1 MKNKVDSFY
10 NYLILLCRKKK
21 AKYFLYFIS
30 FIESIFFPFPT
41 DPFLITYIIAEKKII
56 KLVIFVTLF
65 SVVGGIFSYFIG
77 SFLWSEIQ
85 LSVDTYYPKI
95 TLLINEFKNN
105 YNKLG
110 IALIIIGGFSPF
122 PYKITCIASGVLG
135 INLLAFIFFSII
147 SRGLRFFLVSFLILK
162 YGEYSINLIRKNILL
177 FTLLL
182 IMILFISYLTF

>member
-1 MKNKVDSFY
+1 MKNKVDTFY

>member
-95 TLLINEFKNN
+95 TLLINEFKDN

>member
-1 MKNKVDSFY
+1 MKNKVDTFY

-105 YNKLG
+105 YNP
-110 IALIIIGGFSPF
+110 I
-122 PYKITCIASGVLG
+122 
-135 INLLAFIFFSII
+135 
-147 SRGLRFFLVSFLILK
+147 
-162 YGEYSINLIRKNILL
+162 
-177 FTLLL
+177 
-182 IMILFISYLTF
+182 

>member
-105 YNKLG
+105 YNELG